1 MYAMG
6 LKKLTNAVITLETNN
21 WTFSFI
27 ILIRSLANFAYT
39 NSVYNFSD
47 LFFMRICDQCV
58 IKYQMYTLYQ

>member
-39 NSVYNFSD
+39 NSVYNFND
-47 LFFMRICDQCV
+47 LFFMRICDQCL